1 MKPNKFNK
9 YDNFTK
15 GRAIFV
21 VSLGLLQ
28 PYINVVD
35 VEESFFLNLGEF
47 ARVKLQEDQKKYFPL
62 MLLII
67 PSFMYK
73 NKMAFCENEQTV
85 QKLYDIL
92 GDIRTQKDYFE
103 LLDSGIDPNIIDKL
117 SLLAAEFIEWQDSF
131 DENYEP
137 SLLPN

>member
-28 PYINVVD
+28 PHLNVID

-47 ARVKLQEDQKKYFPL
+47 ARNKLQEDPKKYLSLVTLIVPNF
-62 MLLII
+62 ML
-67 PSFMYK
+67 K
-73 NKMAFCENEQTV
+73 NKLVFRETEETV
-85 QKLYDIL
+85 KKLYDIL
-92 GDIRTQKDYFE
+92 GDIRTQYDYFE
-103 LLDSGIDPNIIDKL
+103 LLDSGIDPNTIDKL
-117 SLLAAEFIEWQDSF
+117 SLLAGEYLEWQNSF
-131 DENYEP
+131 NKNYVS
-137 SLLPN
+137 SLLLN